1 MGGFARRLGER
12 GAERGPGAVSWSVA
26 RRGGVGWAEVAPQ
39 ACESNVANGGR
50 KRGWEPLTRQMI
62 CSSSRDRLRGG
73 LEHSIRSPEPPEP
86 IQRHKCRHGK
96 SWINSAERAF
106 IKLAE
111 ECWGNGDGARR
122 KRGQQAMVIRR
133 QHSSADCAYILQR
146 ARRMGVS

>member
-111 ECWGNGDGARR
+111 ECWETATARGASAGSRR
-122 KRGQQAMVIRR
+122 W
-133 QHSSADCAYILQR
+133 
-146 ARRMGVS
+146 